1 MSKSVIAQ
9 YNGHCG
15 ITEKGHR
22 EDGGSGKPSQTKK
35 HMRLEECVGINR
47 SFQYEETDNSD
58 SEHCIRYYLEFGE
71 AGGKGT

>member
-22 EDGGSGKPSQTKK
+22 EDGESGKPSQTKE
-35 HMRLEECVGINR
+35 HVRLEECVGIKLVI
-47 SFQYEETDNSD
+47 SV
-58 SEHCIRYYLEFGE
+58 
-71 AGGKGT
+71 